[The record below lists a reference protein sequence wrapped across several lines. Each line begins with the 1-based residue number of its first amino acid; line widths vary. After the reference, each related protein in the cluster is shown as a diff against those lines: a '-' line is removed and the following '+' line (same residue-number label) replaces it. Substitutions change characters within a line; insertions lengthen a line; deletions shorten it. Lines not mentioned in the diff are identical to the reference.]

1 MHMHT
6 HYVSG
11 AALLMTS
18 NGSLISCA
26 GTTGKCY
33 NVAVAVACS
42 PALALSERTGVACTQ
57 RNFTTPHRVC
67 VGCRC
72 GFVCVRVCVYARVM
86 FVRDCVCLCLSMCV
100 HVRVRACVR
109 VFVCACN
116 CVLSFA
122 CTGAGAGEGGWAR
135 GYACACIYVCAGV
148 CVCVRMCISLCMC
161 VNVCVCVCVRKG
173 ACKHIYTCTHTL
185 HIHKRACVFSALCV
199 WGGWGGGGGGGF
211 RRGR

>member
-86 FVRDCVCLCLSMCV
+86 FVRAVSVCVCLCVCICV
-100 HVRVRACVR
+100 CARVCVCLFVRVIVCFHLHVRVRVR
-109 VFVCACN
+109 VRV
-116 CVLSFA
+116 VGQGGMLVRVYMYVQVFA
-122 CTGAGAGEGGWAR
+122 CA
-135 GYACACIYVCAGV
+135 YACA
-148 CVCVRMCISLCMC
+148 
-161 VNVCVCVCVRKG
+161 
-173 ACKHIYTCTHTL
+173 
-185 HIHKRACVFSALCV
+185 
-199 WGGWGGGGGGGF
+199 
-211 RRGR
+211 